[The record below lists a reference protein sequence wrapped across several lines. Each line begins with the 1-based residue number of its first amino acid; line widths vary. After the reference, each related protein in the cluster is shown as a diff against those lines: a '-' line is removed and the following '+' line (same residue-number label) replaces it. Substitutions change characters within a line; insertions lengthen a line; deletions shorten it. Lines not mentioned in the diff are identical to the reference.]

1 MPNRVTGLS
10 SGLDTESLV
19 TSLVSG
25 YQKKVDN
32 LTGNQKRLE
41 WKQDAWK
48 SMNSAFTKF
57 YNGPLDT
64 MSMKSSFMKKVT
76 TATNPNAVK
85 ITTKDAAM
93 NATQTMKVNKIASS
107 AFTTGDKIEGATSGS
122 KTLADLG
129 LTDGGEYELKINV
142 GKFNYNAAG
151 EFESQDNEGTISLKF
166 TKDSTIDEVISAIK
180 GAKVDG
186 SSARFNANFDA
197 NQGRIYMSAATTG
210 NFANFTFENSVLA
223 EKLGLLNGTYNDGS
237 DAEIELNGVKYFDA
251 DGTFDINGLQITA
264 NEVTDKEFTITTK
277 TDTSGIYDMVKDL
290 LKQYNEMIKTLDT
303 SYYADSSA
311 KFKMLTEDEKYAMS
325 DREVEEWEKKIKD
338 GLLSKDS
345 TLGEITSGLKS
356 LMQQKFEVV
365 LGDGSKKEMT
375 LSDFGINT
383 GSYLTTAKEERGVL
397 HIDGDKDDIVSKSA
411 EDKLQA
417 MIDSDPD
424 AVADFFSKLAQKL
437 RDTMFNQ
444 MKGTTYS
451 SSFTIYE
458 DKLMAQQYSS
468 YNTQIAT
475 AQERLNKK
483 QDAYYAKFA
492 KMETAMSKLNQ
503 VQQNMSGYFG

>member
-1 MPNRVTGLS
+1 M
-10 SGLDTESLV
+10 
-19 TSLVSG
+19 
-25 YQKKVDN
+25 
-32 LTGNQKRLE
+32 
-41 WKQDAWK
+41 
-48 SMNSAFTKF
+48 
-57 YNGPLDT
+57 
-64 MSMKSSFMKKVT
+64 
-76 TATNPNAVK
+76 
-85 ITTKDAAM
+85 
-93 NATQTMKVNKIASS
+93 
-107 AFTTGDKIEGATSGS
+107 
-122 KTLADLG
+122 
-129 LTDGGEYELKINV
+129 
-142 GKFNYNAAG
+142 
-151 EFESQDNEGTISLKF
+151 
-166 TKDSTIDEVISAIK
+166 
-180 GAKVDG
+180 
-186 SSARFNANFDA
+186 
-197 NQGRIYMSAATTG
+197 
-210 NFANFTFENSVLA
+210 
-223 EKLGLLNGTYNDGS
+223 
-237 DAEIELNGVKYFDA
+237 
-251 DGTFDINGLQITA
+251 
-264 NEVTDKEFTITTK
+264 
-277 TDTSGIYDMVKDL
+277 
-290 LKQYNEMIKTLDT
+290 
-303 SYYADSSA
+303 
-311 KFKMLTEDEKYAMS
+311 
-325 DREVEEWEKKIKD
+325 
-338 GLLSKDS
+338 
-345 TLGEITSGLKS
+345 
-356 LMQQKFEVV
+356 